1 MAVKMISVKCP
12 ECGANL
18 SVEAG
23 RPFLFCSYC
32 GTKVAVSSDMPYS
45 EVVFKTVDEASIRES
60 ENNKILKLK
69 KLEMLEKQRA
79 SKEKRRERSTAL
91 KIAFSVIL
99 GPIAAGLFIYGAVIV
114 KYNYYALLGGLLIC
128 LILIGAWFGAFG
140 GDDDDDEKDAK
151 VEDEVD
157 FDDRS
162 KVPDGLSY
170 YADKDYKTVETILK
184 GAGFSNVQS
193 VPLNDLAKGLLLSRL
208 FYKPGSVDSITIYGQ
223 QIDCNKKYLRDVPIL
238 ISYHSFPDGRR

>member
-12 ECGANL
+12 DCGANL

-32 GTKVAVSSDMPYS
+32 GTKVMVSSDMPYS

-60 ENNKILKLK
+60 ENNRILKLK

-91 KIAFSVIL
+91 KIALSVIL

-114 KYNYYALLGGLLIC
+114 KYNYYAILGGLIIC
-128 LILIGAWFGAFG
+128 LILMGAWFGAFG
-140 GDDDDDEKDAK
+140 GDDDDDEKDD
-151 VEDEVD
+151 DEVVL
-157 FDDRS
+157 DDDKS
-162 KVPDGLSY
+162 KIPTGLLVY
-170 YADKDYKTVETILK
+170 GNKDYKVAESMLK

-193 VPLNDLAKGLLLSRL
+193 VPLNDLVKGL
-208 FYKPGSVDSITIYGQ
+208 FNKPGSVDTITIYGQ
-223 QIDCNKKYLRDVPIL
+223 LIDNDKKYSRDVPIL